1 MESTKEQPVT
11 QDKTWDDE
19 DMKIPE
25 QIKKGLIEELKWDHP
40 SKIQK
45 NAIPMIAF
53 PDPETGEYDNL
64 IAYNGVGKSG
74 AFVIGS
80 LMRVDP
86 TIKQAQIIVVSHT
99 KELVI
104 QNASVFERA
113 TRFAPEYS
121 ICNLAQDKLD
131 HEA

>member
-1 MESTKEQPVT
+1 
-11 QDKTWDDE
+11 
-19 DMKIPE
+19 
-25 QIKKGLIEELKWDHP
+25 
-40 SKIQK
+40 
-45 NAIPMIAF
+45 MIAF

-64 IAYNGVGKSG
+64 IAQAYYGVGKSG

-104 QNASVFERA
+104 
-113 TRFAPEYS
+113 
-121 ICNLAQDKLD
+121 
-131 HEA
+131 

>member
-1 MESTKEQPVT
+1 
-11 QDKTWDDE
+11 
-19 DMKIPE
+19 
-25 QIKKGLIEELKWDHP
+25 
-40 SKIQK
+40 
-45 NAIPMIAF
+45 MIAF

-64 IAYNGVGKSG
+64 IAQAYNAVGKSG

-104 QNASVFERA
+104 
-113 TRFAPEYS
+113 
-121 ICNLAQDKLD
+121 
-131 HEA
+131 

>member
-1 MESTKEQPVT
+1 
-11 QDKTWDDE
+11 
-19 DMKIPE
+19 
-25 QIKKGLIEELKWDHP
+25 
-40 SKIQK
+40 
-45 NAIPMIAF
+45 MIAF

-80 LMRVDP
+80 LIRVDP

-104 QNASVFERA
+104 
-113 TRFAPEYS
+113 
-121 ICNLAQDKLD
+121 
-131 HEA
+131 